1 MNRIKEIRVRL
12 KVSQIELARKA
23 EVSQPFMHDL
33 ENNKRGARPETYQ
46 RIAEALNCSVV
57 DLMKEAV

>member
-12 KVSQIELARKA
+12 KVSQIDLARRA

-46 RIAEALNCSVV
+46 RIADALNCSVV